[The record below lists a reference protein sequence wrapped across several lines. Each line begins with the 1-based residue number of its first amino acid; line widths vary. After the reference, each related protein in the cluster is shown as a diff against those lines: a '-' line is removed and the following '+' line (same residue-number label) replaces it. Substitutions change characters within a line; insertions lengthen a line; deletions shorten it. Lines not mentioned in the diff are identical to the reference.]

1 MDCTEKCNGFGMV
14 LPMHFFRL
22 GLDGNACTL
31 RLLCEVVER
40 PLKNAGLL
48 GDIINLVL
56 RYFSNG
62 SEKLYF
68 NICLRG
74 DPSDGNRGG
83 QGRKTDDYIG
93 AQNLGK
99 AGNCTSLYKHCPV
112 SLFNFPMFNK

>member
-1 MDCTEKCNGFGMV
+1 MYLKNAVASECSRFTIPSYA
-14 LPMHFFRL
+14 LFRL

-31 RLLCEVVER
+31 RLLCEVAER

-48 GDIINLVL
+48 GDIINLV
-56 RYFSNG
+56 
-62 SEKLYF
+62 
-68 NICLRG
+68 LRG